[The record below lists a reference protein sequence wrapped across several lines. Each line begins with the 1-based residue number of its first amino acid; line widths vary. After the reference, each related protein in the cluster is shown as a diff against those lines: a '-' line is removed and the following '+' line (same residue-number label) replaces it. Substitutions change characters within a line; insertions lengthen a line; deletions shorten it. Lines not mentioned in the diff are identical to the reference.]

1 MKERRLRELTEGTE
15 QLECDSADLVIVGC
29 GYGAEAED
37 AVFREG
43 SARTG
48 GFERVH
54 SDGDEDVLRG
64 WVENGVVEE
73 DGVAYVDAGNDT
85 TVGGA
90 ERGRGRGETAM
101 GVWRGE
107 RIRLEER
114 APSGGLGVERP
125 G

>member
-1 MKERRLRELTEGTE
+1 M
-15 QLECDSADLVIVGC
+15 GC
-29 GYGAEAED
+29 VWIAEAED
-37 AVFREG
+37 AVFRKK

-48 GFERVH
+48 GLERVH
-54 SDGDEDVLRG
+54 SDGDEDILSG
-64 WVENGVVEE
+64 WVEDGVVEE
-73 DGVAYVDAGNDT
+73 DDLVYVDAGNDT

-101 GVWRGE
+101 GMWRGK

-114 APSGGLGVERP
+114 APSASSGVERP